1 MKNKGHKS
9 SNIFQTLKGSG
20 AWQSKDGSKPMI
32 KDVGIK
38 SPLNMNQSL
47 GKHYLSKGSDGNS
60 PLNISLGMGG
70 AYIAKKIATK
80 GAELVGKA
88 KQAYSD
94 YKSGQKTRVESE
106 TKKKNQSDNQTKL
119 NNASGK
125 KMKDLAHGSQ
135 ERYDEYE
142 KRKWKHDDTS
152 KVVKKEDKP
161 AETTTTPPV
170 ETTAK
175 PTAKEVKVKT
185 DNVSKAKANVQSERE
200 KKVTAKADLAK
211 AAGKGKKA
219 ARLEKRAARI
229 AKRKEKGTG
238 VGNLIRK
245 GVAAVKGKKGA
256 AKGAAVAAQV
266 AANEEKKNSAAAMKK
281 SPAKLAAAGGVRAAK
296 KVGKKVGGAMAAKKS
311 PAKKSLVG
319 KQGNLPDHL
328 VAKIKAAPGKMKY
341 KK

>member
-60 PLNISLGMGG
+60 PLNLGLGTAIGG
-70 AYIAKKIATK
+70 AYLAKKAVKK
-80 GAELVGKA
+80 GVELVGKA

-152 KVVKKEDKP
+152 KVAKKEDKP
-161 AETTTTPPV
+161 AEVTPPAETTT
-170 ETTAK
+170 A

-185 DNVSKAKANVQSERE
+185 DNVSKAKANVQSERG

-211 AAGKGKKA
+211 AAGKDKKA

-266 AANEEKKNSAAAMKK
+266 SANEEKKNSAAAMKK
-281 SPAKLAAAGGVRAAK
+281 SPAKLAAAAAK
-296 KVGKKVGGAMAAKKS
+296 GAAKAGKKAGAMAAKKS

>member
-60 PLNISLGMGG
+60 PLNLGLGTAIGG
-70 AYIAKKIATK
+70 AYLAKKAVTK

-152 KVVKKEDKP
+152 KVTKKENKPAEVTPP
-161 AETTTTPPV
+161 AETTT
-170 ETTAK
+170 A

-245 GVAAVKGKKGA
+245 GVAAVKGKKRQGRR
-256 AKGAAVAAQV
+256 
-266 AANEEKKNSAAAMKK
+266 KKK
-281 SPAKLAAAGGVRAAK
+281 
-296 KVGKKVGGAMAAKKS
+296 
-311 PAKKSLVG
+311 
-319 KQGNLPDHL
+319 
-328 VAKIKAAPGKMKY
+328 
-341 KK
+341 

>member
-47 GKHYLSKGSDGNS
+47 GKHYLSKGTDGNS
-60 PLNISLGMGG
+60 PLNLGLGTIAGG
-70 AYIAKKIATK
+70 YLASKAVKK

-94 YKSGQKTRVESE
+94 YKSGQKSRVESE

-142 KRKWKHDDTS
+142 KRKWKHDETS
-152 KVVKKEDKP
+152 KVKKKEDKP
-161 AETTTTPPV
+161 AETTTPPA

-185 DNVSKAKANVQSERE
+185 DNVSKAKANVQSERG

-211 AAGKGKKA
+211 AAGKDKKA

-281 SPAKLAAAGGVRAAK
+281 SPAKLMPTKLPKAG
-296 KVGKKVGGAMAAKKS
+296 KKS
-311 PAKKSLVG
+311 PNKLNAGFDKLPAGVKK
-319 KQGNLPDHL
+319 
-328 VAKIKAAPGKMKY
+328 KIL

>member
-60 PLNISLGMGG
+60 PLNLGLGTAIGG
-70 AYIAKKIATK
+70 AYLAKKVATK

-161 AETTTTPPV
+161 AETTTTTPV
-170 ETTAK
+170 EK
-175 PTAKEVKVKT
+175 PTAKEVAVKT
-185 DNVSKAKANVQSERE
+185 DNVAEAKANVQSERG

-211 AAGKGKKA
+211 AAGKDKKA
-219 ARLEKRAARI
+219 ARLEKRAKRI

-281 SPAKLAAAGGVRAAK
+281 SPAKRLPLGVAKAGAAAAKGAAK
-296 KVGKKVGGAMAAKKS
+296 AGKKVGAMAAKKS
-311 PAKKSLVG
+311 PAKMNPG
-319 KQGNLPDHL
+319 FDNLP
-328 VAKIKAAPGKMKY
+328 VNVKAKIKKN

>member
-60 PLNISLGMGG
+60 PLNLGVGMVGG
-70 AYIAKKIATK
+70 AYLASKVAKK

-94 YKSGQKTRVESE
+94 YKTGQKSRVESE
-106 TKKKNQSDNQTKL
+106 TKKKNQSDSQTKL

-125 KMKDLAHGSQ
+125 KMKDLAPGSQ

-152 KVVKKEDKP
+152 KVTKKEDKP
-161 AETTTTPPV
+161 VETTTNTPPA
-170 ETTAK
+170 ET
-175 PTAKEVKVKT
+175 TAKEVKVKT
-185 DNVSKAKANVQSERE
+185 DNVAEAKANVQSERG

-211 AAGKGKKA
+211 AAGKDKKA
-219 ARLEKRAARI
+219 ARLEKRAKRI

-256 AKGAAVAAQV
+256 AKGAAIAAQV
-266 AANEEKKNSAAAMKK
+266 SANEEKKNSAAAMKK
-281 SPAKLAAAGGVRAAK
+281 SPAKLGAG
-296 KVGKKVGGAMAAKKS
+296 
-311 PAKKSLVG
+311 
-319 KQGNLPDHL
+319 
-328 VAKIKAAPGKMKY
+328 VAKAGAGVAKGAKR

>member
-47 GKHYLSKGSDGNS
+47 GKHYLSKGTEGDS
-60 PLNISLGMGG
+60 PLNLSTIAGG
-70 AYIAKKIATK
+70 YLAAKVAK
-80 GAELVGKA
+80 GAANLVGKA

-142 KRKWKHDDTS
+142 KRKWKHDETS
-152 KVVKKEDKP
+152 KVKKKEDKP
-161 AETTTTPPV
+161 AETTTTTTTPPV
-170 ETTAK
+170 EK
-175 PTAKEVKVKT
+175 PTAKEVAVKT

-211 AAGKGKKA
+211 AGGKAKKA

-256 AKGAAVAAQV
+256 AKNAAVAAQV

-281 SPAKLAAAGGVRAAK
+281 SPAKLAAGAGVAKAAAK
-296 KVGKKVGGAMAAKKS
+296 AGKKAAKAAKKS

>member
-47 GKHYLSKGSDGNS
+47 GKHYLSKGTDGNS
-60 PLNISLGMGG
+60 PLNLATIAGG
-70 AYIAKKIATK
+70 YLAAKAVKK

-94 YKSGQKTRVESE
+94 YKSGQKSRVESE

-142 KRKWKHDDTS
+142 RRKWKHDETS
-152 KVVKKEDKP
+152 KVKKKEDKP
-161 AETTTTPPV
+161 AETTTTTPPV
-170 ETTAK
+170 EK
-175 PTAKEVKVKT
+175 PTAKEVAVKT

-211 AAGKGKKA
+211 AGGKAKKA

-256 AKGAAVAAQV
+256 AKNAAVAAQV

-281 SPAKLAAAGGVRAAK
+281 SPAKLAAAAAK
-296 KVGKKVGGAMAAKKS
+296 AGAKAGAKAAKKS